1 MEKGTVDMQTSHL
14 LERVFN
20 TADGV
25 FAVDE
30 GQRIIFWNRG
40 AEAILGYSPEE
51 VVGKRCFELIQGIDE
66 AGRASCAQ
74 SCSILCCAR
83 QGKLST
89 GQNLWVRAKN
99 GAPHWLSVTHTFVD
113 AGDNHFT
120 VLVHIFRDVT
130 AEVEAK
136 RLMQRIAEQLSSYS
150 PHQGAEGA
158 GPGSDPAL
166 TEREKQVLGLLAQG
180 DGTSA
185 IARKLTISNTTARN
199 HTQNL
204 LAKLGVHTRLEAVA
218 YAQRHRLVEPGLASQ
233 SPGKAFQMLGEH
245 GGRNEPTFG

>member
-20 TADGV
+20 SGDGV

-40 AEAILGYSPEE
+40 AEAILGYSPDE

-66 AGRASCAQ
+66 AGRVSCAQ

-83 QGKLST
+83 QGKLSP
-89 GQNLWVRAKN
+89 GQNLRVRAKN
-99 GAPHWLSVTHTFVD
+99 GAAHWLSITHIFV
-113 AGDNHFT
+113 GGINNHCT
-120 VLVHIFRDVT
+120 APVHIFRDVT

-136 RLMQRIAEQLSSYS
+136 RMVREVVQRFAEQLSDYG
-150 PHQGAEGA
+150 PLQGAEGA
-158 GPGSDPAL
+158 GPAPDPAL
-166 TEREKQVLGLLAQG
+166 TERENQVLGLLAQG
-180 DGTSA
+180 DGTSS
-185 IARKLTISNTTARN
+185 IARKLTISTTTARN
-199 HTQNL
+199 HIQNL

-218 YAQRHRLVEPGLASQ
+218 YAQRHWLVEPGLAS
-233 SPGKAFQMLGEH
+233 
-245 GGRNEPTFG
+245 

>member
-1 MEKGTVDMQTSHL
+1 MQTNHL
-14 LERVFN
+14 LEGVFN

-40 AEAILGYSPEE
+40 AESILGYSPDE

-66 AGRASCAQ
+66 AGRVNCAQ

-83 QGKLST
+83 QGKLSP
-89 GQNLWVRAKN
+89 GQNLRVRAKN
-99 GAPHWLSVTHTFVD
+99 GAPRWLSITHTFVD
-113 AGDNHFT
+113 ARDNHFT
-120 VLVHIFRDVT
+120 ALVHIFRDVT

-136 RLMQRIAEQLSSYS
+136 RMVREVVQRFAEQLSSYG
-150 PHQGAEGA
+150 PLQGPEGA
-158 GPGSDPAL
+158 GPAPDAAL

-180 DGTSA
+180 DGTAS

-199 HTQNL
+199 HIQNL

-218 YAQRHRLVEPGLASQ
+218 YARHHRLGEPGASN
-233 SPGKAFQMLGEH
+233 PATG
-245 GGRNEPTFG
+245 